1 MLSALG
7 FSKISVAF
15 HLSLVPM
22 GQSTCFHCYSF
33 KISSWKC
40 RYLLQVAY
48 RWILFIHPVCSLLIE
63 EFSISI
69 FANIYV

>member
-22 GQSTCFHCYSF
+22 GQGTCFHCYSL

-40 RYLLQVAY
+40 RYLLEVAY
-48 RWILFIHPVCSLLIE
+48 RWILCIHPVYLLIE

-69 FANIYV
+69 FAIIYV